1 MKFNYYQLGHRQR
14 GDVVEVNLSGSAA
27 NVRLLDSSN
36 YQNYRSGRKHRYY
49 GGLIKRSPARIPIPH
64 SGTWYVVVDMQ
75 GLRGTARFSVRVIPK
90 ETLSP
95 LPEYSPRPLS
105 SLVQPVHAASDSM
118 DSDGYFDVFIS
129 HATEDKEEVAR
140 PLAIA
145 LDGEGLRVWYD
156 EFELKIGDS
165 LRRKIDSG
173 VARSRFGVV
182 IISPSFFAKG
192 WPQYELDGLVTKAVT
207 GEQVLLPLWHNVSKI
222 EVMEHSP
229 SLADKVARSTAQLTI
244 DEIATEIA
252 DVIKSELY
260 ESQS

>member
-1 MKFNYYQLGHRQR
+1 MKFNYYQLGHRQL
-14 GDVVEVNLSGSAA
+14 GDVVEVKMAGSAA
-27 NVRLLDSSN
+27 NVRLLDSTN

-49 GGLIKRSPARIPIPH
+49 GGLFKRSPAHIAIPH

-75 GLRGTARFSVRVIPK
+75 GLRGTTRSSVRVIPK

-95 LPEYSPRPLS
+95 LPEYNAKPLS
-105 SLVQPVHAASDSM
+105 PLVQPVHAASDSM
-118 DSDGYFDVFIS
+118 DSDDYFDVFIS
-129 HATEDKEEVAR
+129 HAAEDREAVAR
-140 PLAIA
+140 PLAVA
-145 LDGEGLRVWYD
+145 LDAEGLRVWYD

-207 GEQVLLPLWHNVSKI
+207 GEQALLSLWHNVTKA
-222 EVMEHSP
+222 EVIEHSP
-229 SLADKVARSTAQLTI
+229 SLADKVARSTSQFTI
-244 DEIATEIA
+244 DEIAAEIA
-252 DVIKSELY
+252 DVIRSHVDE
-260 ESQS
+260 Q